1 MDEVII
7 VSKLT
12 HYRWI
17 TRILII
23 FLVLSLTSCSKILG
37 KDGNKEKS
45 QSKQQQK
52 KEPPRALTDMEK
64 DTDKM
69 IQEIQKIRD
78 QRAQMIRQQTSMS
91 KQEGNKT
98 QQKPNGNSDGQQQG
112 KQQGQQGKQQGQQQ
126 KSQSQQQNQSSI
138 KWQEFEKNIKKL
150 NTLWNSYEPE
160 AKKDG
165 ASETLISK
173 FEVQLNT
180 LIGSVMSHDEQATLL
195 AANELYQYY
204 SQFLNLYKHKAP
216 PEIKEV
222 KYYLQQVLIRAEARQ
237 WESTLTLVEN
247 MEKSWQSAKGR
258 MEKPDEKLNERI
270 DYAIQDFAHAVK
282 QKELQL
288 TKLKG
293 EILLKNI
300 EKIK

>member
-7 VSKLT
+7 VSKLI

-69 IQEIQKIRD
+69 IQEIQKIRE

-98 QQKPNGNSDGQQQG
+98 QQKPNGNSGGQ
-112 KQQGQQGKQQGQQQ
+112 QQGKQQGQQQ
-126 KSQSQQQNQSSI
+126 KSQSQQQNQPSI

-173 FEVQLNT
+173 FEVQLNM

-222 KYYLQQVLIRAEARQ
+222 KYYLQQVLIHAEARQ

-258 MEKPDEKLNERI
+258 MEKPDKKLNERI